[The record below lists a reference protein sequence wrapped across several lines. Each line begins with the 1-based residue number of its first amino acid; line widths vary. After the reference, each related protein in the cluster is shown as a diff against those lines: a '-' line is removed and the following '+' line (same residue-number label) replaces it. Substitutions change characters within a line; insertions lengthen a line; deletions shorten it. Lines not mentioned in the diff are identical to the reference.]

1 MFIIF
6 NNLKTI
12 EYSFTIY
19 ISNNTTYLNM
29 GIIVRN
35 ECINVHCYR
44 PTFLVLSFLV
54 EFANINVQQ
63 IGKHLDGKES
73 LRPLLLENIIMEKSG
88 KIKHS
93 LWIYTKFE
101 STLGT
106 APYNTL
112 HRHLAPFEELITYY
126 THNKLG
132 SNFLS
137 ESNKVLWAND
147 VKIENSSV
155 KFKNTR

>member
-44 PTFLVLSFLV
+44 STFLVLSYLV

-63 IGKHLDGKES
+63 IGKHFDGKES

-93 LWIYTKFE
+93 L
-101 STLGT
+101 
-106 APYNTL
+106 
-112 HRHLAPFEELITYY
+112 
-126 THNKLG
+126 
-132 SNFLS
+132 
-137 ESNKVLWAND
+137 
-147 VKIENSSV
+147 
-155 KFKNTR
+155 

>member
-44 PTFLVLSFLV
+44 STFLVLSYLV

-63 IGKHLDGKES
+63 IGKHLGKHLDGKES
-73 LRPLLLENIIMEKSG
+73 C
-88 KIKHS
+88 H
-93 LWIYTKFE
+93 F
-101 STLGT
+101 
-106 APYNTL
+106 
-112 HRHLAPFEELITYY
+112 F
-126 THNKLG
+126 
-132 SNFLS
+132 
-137 ESNKVLWAND
+137 
-147 VKIENSSV
+147 
-155 KFKNTR
+155 

>member
-44 PTFLVLSFLV
+44 PTFLVLSYLV
-54 EFANINVQQ
+54 KFANINVQQ

-73 LRPLLLENIIMEKSG
+73 LRPLLLENIIMENSG

-101 STLGT
+101 STPGT
-106 APYNTL
+106 APFNTL
-112 HRHLAPFEELITYY
+112 DRHLALWHHLKSLLRTPIISSEVTSFREQQNTLSKWCKNWEL
-126 THNKLG
+126 KC
-132 SNFLS
+132 
-137 ESNKVLWAND
+137 
-147 VKIENSSV
+147 
-155 KFKNTR
+155 